1 MLCRQ
6 FEPDLSEI
14 AIHEDC
20 GLLAWS
26 PLTRGIL
33 SGKYLNGARPEG
45 ARLTMETR
53 KEHRVGEQVDNATQ
67 KYVDIANRH
76 NLDPCQMALA
86 FVNTRPFVSSTLIGA
101 TTMQQLKS
109 NIDSISVG
117 LSDEVLKE
125 INQVRR
131 EYPIPF

>member
-1 MLCRQ
+1 
-6 FEPDLSEI
+6 
-14 AIHEDC
+14 
-20 GLLAWS
+20 
-26 PLTRGIL
+26 
-33 SGKYLNGARPEG
+33 
-45 ARLTMETR
+45 METR